1 MQTDQ
6 KWIVVRIDGRI
17 AGVSTDYRVL
27 AKITKSLA
35 TASEVQKKS
44 DSKSTNTSVEPI
56 IYKEVSATAVT
67 IDDVLKLKAEVQ
79 WDDLLLFGTDFQKKV
94 WRKLWDLTHQQAN
107 PDTETTHQTRAETG
121 AEIGAENGAENE
133 KGIGAETGAEIGAG
147 NDKENGAETGA
158 ENEIGRRT
166 ETGAGN
172 ELGSRTKTRAENE
185 AETGSWADKMESGRK
200 ALKRGLK
207 LYSYSDFAELCDN
220 RAGVR
225 AVAHAIGLNPISVL
239 IPCHLVVPKESI
251 DRIREIQRKAEA
263 TIFKGEDLCLSS
275 ILADTT
281 IDFGEYSLGKSLK
294 RDLISLDLA

>member
-35 TASEVQKKS
+35 TASEVQKKP

-107 PDTETTHQTRAETG
+107 PDTETTHQTRAGTWAENE
-121 AEIGAENGAENE
+121 AEIGSRAGAR
-133 KGIGAETGAEIGAG
+133 AG

-158 ENEIGRRT
+158 EIGAENEA
-166 ETGAGN
+166 ETG
-172 ELGSRTKTRAENE
+172 AENE
-185 AETGSWADKMESGRK
+185 AETGSRADKMESGRK